1 MSMEVT
7 ELLCN
12 SGNCGGVRTADKIKY
27 LVIHYTGND
36 GDTARNNAEYFH
48 DNVVKASAHYFVD
61 DESVYRSVPDLQTA
75 WAVGGSL
82 YVGAQETGGGTMYGK
97 ITNANS
103 ISVELC
109 GTAGDGS
116 RRASEKTLVRA
127 VGLCRELMAK
137 YHISIANVYRH
148 FDVTGKRCPAYL
160 VDEAAWADFRARLT
174 DSTPAPYAKEA
185 VEWAWERGILLGDEL
200 GDLKLSQPC
209 TRQQMAVFLHRFW
222 KQLT

>member
-1 MSMEVT
+1 MSVEVT
-7 ELLCN
+7 ELLCH
-12 SGNCGGVRTADKIKY
+12 SGNCGGARTAGNIRY
-27 LVIHYTGND
+27 LVVHYTGND
-36 GDTARNNAEYFH
+36 GDTAKNNAVYFR

-61 DESVYRSVPDLQTA
+61 DDAVYRSVPDLQTA

-82 YVGAQETGGGTMYGK
+82 YVGAQESGGGTMYGV

-109 GTAGDGS
+109 GTMGDGS
-116 RRASEKTLVRA
+116 RRASEKTLARA
-127 VGLCRELMAK
+127 AELIRELMAK

-160 VDEAAWADFRARLT
+160 LEEQAWADFKARLT
-174 DSTPAPYAKEA
+174 DRTPAPYAKEA
-185 VEWAWERGILLGDEL
+185 VEWAWGSGILLGDEL
-200 GDLKLSQPC
+200 GDLRLSQPC

-222 KQLT
+222 KLLT

>member
-1 MSMEVT
+1 MSVEVT
-7 ELLCN
+7 ELTAN
-12 SGNCGGVRTADKIKY
+12 TGNCGGSRNADQIRY
-27 LVIHYTGND
+27 LVLHYTGND
-36 GDTARNNAEYFH
+36 GDTAENNAVYFR

-61 DESVYRSVPDLQTA
+61 DDTVYRSVPDLQTA

-82 YVGAQETGGGTMYGK
+82 YVGAQEAGGGSMYGV
-97 ITNANS
+97 ITNTNS

-116 RRASEKTLVRA
+116 RRASERTLVRA
-127 VGLCRELMAK
+127 AELCRGLMAR

-148 FDVTGKRCPAYL
+148 FDVTGKRCPAYFT
-160 VDEAAWADFRARLT
+160 DEASWAAFKARLT

-185 VEWAWERGILLGDEL
+185 VEWVWGSGILLGDEL

-222 KQLT
+222 KLLT